1 MDAVTSYL
9 TKKVLADIDNLSGNT
24 MEKERSQIYYATPAF
39 QNSTKDDL
47 ISGKLHLGVFALA
60 CSHHSLAQS
69 VGLSF
74 KDLDLLN
81 KYNINS
87 ISSINSQ
94 QPNYWD
100 KDVKIYTLISDWLSA
115 MVNAHVDVAKDPYI
129 NRLNVRTF
137 TLQATAMLLRAG
149 KGESTFYF
157 LAQPVLVEAAK
168 EFEKNSGFYGAEKM
182 SRLKLIKN
190 LQDKYIR
197 EMEEAGFDPKDVS
210 LAKNTTFA
218 SLSDEDA
225 AKMFDIDY
233 LRKIMPRKNTAEWY
247 INQIKVL
254 KAFEEL
260 QPFAQALSE
269 LTTISQIDTK
279 KYGNNFALQQA
290 FLMKMADFFKKN
302 ASIINPASIIR
313 NTFLKE
319 KLRAALINPR
329 NIFSNSLVRVTRD
342 FEKHRAQL
350 YSLTIGYGSENL
362 TDSVA
367 NSITRIMESNYKLKA
382 IAKYA
387 RDNGVRAKELL
398 YGDNSIPRRLVKI
411 KRLIQSGVFPE
422 LLTSDGRFENALLD
436 NIEPMFKTSPVD
448 FVLPDFLTYKQNKTA
463 DGNMDDEVIRAWEEL
478 LDFDTDVEEN
488 KEAAKE
494 IRKFARDL
502 AIYAMYTSGD
512 AFGKNNIFKF
522 VPNSFRESSGYFD
535 EIRQLEA
542 DQTNYYE
549 QLDDNTLLRNLWWN
563 DDIVP
568 QLEAYTTSYDE
579 MGVPERVMRDNIG
592 SGQDINGVE
601 IPGLFTATNIEC
613 PILYKNVN
621 GQRVHRL
628 YVKLSFG
635 EKNDPRTTK
644 LYKFVGLKKETVT
657 KNGSSMEFTEP
668 VYKLVT
674 KKGLNFKGKTF
685 IESIGS
691 ERTPSV
697 IDINNETFDIDLPS
711 LGIEPV
717 VDYTPASFNNDRID
731 PINVINQFIFNTEK
745 PSESVS
751 PSASES
757 ATETSVQTINK
768 VTEISTSGYTK
779 GLPQENPDIDYV
791 FTENAEAYTYTQNL
805 REGYDFPNPNAPKIN
820 VSDVNGTNQAGI
832 RTDRSGNITPNAYGI
847 VVKKYQ
853 QNANGKFVA
862 REGQFQ
868 DTDEDFAMFTQL
880 NEDMFSKLEA
890 SPNTRIVFPSQMALG
905 KAALPLRFAE
915 WLQFELQIKFNI
927 ESVVERNTNSNY
939 DGYGLRITDARPTV
953 HSISS
958 ETTAKPRNIVPTIET
973 PVQTVYVNHSGGAVG
988 SDYYWGMIGEKYGVK
1003 SNHYWYKNITPNGNV
1018 EILEED
1024 ALEGQQKVTIAARQM
1039 GRIAPTHQVRDE
1051 RLIRNWS
1058 QVKYSDAI
1066 FAVTTLLQVGDE
1078 MNYGKKALIVQGKGG
1093 TGYAIQMAINEGKP
1107 TYVYDQIRKRWYKNI
1122 NGEWSETDTPTLTPN
1137 FAGIGTRELNEDGK
1151 RAIEEVYEKTFKF
1164 SQDFVDSET
1173 TVQPTLAEQWSQK
1186 EGWSVEYFNSRVL
1199 PRLNEAWQIEFELS
1213 PDQSVNVPRSRT
1225 ATMNFDYNGRQR
1237 PGITATSTIEAI
1249 KNGERTATTRYESD
1263 GNIDSFWKQFK
1274 VGDYVKF
1281 EKRNSNREVIDS
1293 VIVVVTKPIT
1303 KLRTIDSVQQ
1313 SLQFDAIEEAP
1324 ITPSN
1329 RNSYTFGNGF
1339 TVELPFALN
1348 EQQIAAL
1355 KELEDFVHND
1365 KTSITLSGY
1374 AGTGK
1379 TTIISIFHKYLKS
1392 LPYMVNGFYNEPLYL
1407 APTHRANAVTRQMN
1421 PEANTDTLHSFLG
1434 LRPGMDLTSEEFDAS
1449 TLNFDQTEFKTTE
1462 DTILIIDESSM
1473 ISDELYDFLQ
1483 ESVAKG
1489 HDKVI
1494 YVGDPA
1500 QLKPVKSSNI
1510 SKVFRD
1516 SSAKIELTQV
1526 ERTGDNAILNE
1537 ATRLRNG
1544 EELTYNTSLNSRGQG
1559 IIYSNNSSEVM
1570 NYIQQ
1575 TVNSVEYQ
1583 TDPLYF
1589 KILSGTNDAIPTYNR
1604 IVRQALYGDRAREPF
1619 VVGELLMAYSN
1630 EKRQKTLEG
1639 KGKKYLISNSIDYL
1653 VTDVKNIKGKVLPG
1667 STIKVDGY
1675 SLRVRDLFR
1684 GGNTFE
1690 AFVLDPN
1697 TSQEVI
1703 ESIINRIDNLWSQ
1716 FRAFRAAG
1724 DRKSAVRLLSEI
1736 NAFSDSFS
1744 TIKPLYSNT
1753 GTLKKQKTFDYGY
1766 AHTIHKSQGGTYNKV
1781 LVLGGTIEAFR
1792 GDPMVQQ
1799 QLKYVA
1805 VTRAKEQ
1812 VMYTVPRSQE
1822 INTNVN
1828 IATTTGT
1835 TVNSELDKLGEQRKN
1850 ECK

>member
-210 LAKNTTFA
+210 LAKNITFA

-387 RDNGVRAKELL
+387 KDNGVRAKELL

-757 ATETSVQTINK
+757 ATET
-768 VTEISTSGYTK
+768 
-779 GLPQENPDIDYV
+779 
-791 FTENAEAYTYTQNL
+791 
-805 REGYDFPNPNAPKIN
+805 
-820 VSDVNGTNQAGI
+820 
-832 RTDRSGNITPNAYGI
+832 
-847 VVKKYQ
+847 
-853 QNANGKFVA
+853 
-862 REGQFQ
+862 
-868 DTDEDFAMFTQL
+868 
-880 NEDMFSKLEA
+880 
-890 SPNTRIVFPSQMALG
+890 
-905 KAALPLRFAE
+905 
-915 WLQFELQIKFNI
+915 
-927 ESVVERNTNSNY
+927 
-939 DGYGLRITDARPTV
+939 
-953 HSISS
+953 
-958 ETTAKPRNIVPTIET
+958 
-973 PVQTVYVNHSGGAVG
+973 PVQTVYVNHSGGAIG

-1225 ATMNFDYNGRQR
+1225 ATMNFDYNGQQK
-1237 PGITATSTIEAI
+1237 PDITATSTIEAI

-1303 KLRTIDSVQQ
+1303 KLRAVDSMQQ
-1313 SLQFDAIEEAP
+1313 SLQFDTMEETP
-1324 ITPSN
+1324 ITSSN
-1329 RNSYTFGNGF
+1329 RNTYTFGNGF

-1379 TTIISIFHKYLKS
+1379 TTIMSIFHKYLKS

-1407 APTHRANAVTRQMN
+1407 APTHRAAAVVKKMN
-1421 PEANTDTLHSFLG
+1421 PEADTNTLHSFLG
-1434 LRPGMDLTSEEFDAS
+1434 ISGTIDLTSDKFDAS
-1449 TLNFDQTEFKTTE
+1449 TLEFDRTDFRTTQ
-1462 DTILIIDESSM
+1462 DKILIIDESSM
-1473 ISDELYDFLQ
+1473 ISDDLYDFLQ
-1483 ESVAKG
+1483 ESVAQG

-1494 YVGDPA
+1494 YIGDPA
-1500 QLKPVKSSNI
+1500 QLKPVSDRYI
-1510 SKVFRD
+1510 SKVFRENP
-1516 SSAKIELTQV
+1516 SRIKLTQV

-1544 EELTYNTSLNSRGQG
+1544 EELTYNTSLNSRGEG
-1559 IIYSNNSSEVM
+1559 IIFTNDTTEVR
-1570 NYIQQ
+1570 NYINRML
-1575 TVNSVEYQ
+1575 NSVEYQ
-1583 TDPLYF
+1583 TDPSYF
-1589 KILSGTNDAIPTYNR
+1589 KILSGINRVVPAYNDMAR
-1604 IVRQALYGDRAREPF
+1604 KALYGADSEKVF
-1619 VVGELLMAYSN
+1619 VVGELLTAYDS
-1630 EKRQKTLEG
+1630 ERKQYFAG
-1639 KGKKYLISNSIDYL
+1639 KSTYLIANSIDYR
-1653 VTDVKNIKGKVLPG
+1653 VMSVRDIKGKVLPG

-1675 SLRVRDLFR
+1675 ELTLRDLFR
-1684 GGNTFE
+1684 GGKDFKV
-1690 AFVLDPN
+1690 FIIDPN
-1697 TSQEVI
+1697 TSQDVI
-1703 ESIINRIDNLWSQ
+1703 NDINNHIDRLWAQ
-1716 FRAFRAAG
+1716 YKAFNDTRDG
-1724 DRKSAVRLLSEI
+1724 MSAKRTLSEI
-1736 NAFSDSFS
+1736 DAFRDSFS
-1744 TIKPLYSNT
+1744 TIRPLFDTY
-1753 GTLKKQKTFDYGY
+1753 GKLKKKKTFDYGY
-1766 AHTIHKSQGGTYNKV
+1766 AQTIHKSQGGTYNNV
-1781 LVLGGTIEAFR
+1781 LVIGGTIDSFAK
-1792 GDPMVQQ
+1792 DPLVQQ

-1835 TVNSELDKLGEQRKN
+1835 PVNSELDKLGEQRKN